1 MDIKYKLY
9 PHPVLWDRVD
19 DYKESTFECDIK
31 MNRDIRRFVFDVNFQ
46 LKDKNIEEM
55 IEQDLAEFVLHIE
68 SPASSYRI
76 LEKSNSNKMKITL
89 SDDKILGK
97 ISFCPFILAKQD
109 IDNYQN
115 NDWNDD
121 YSDVK
126 FHLSKGSILAIASQF
141 NFTVSKEMELSTLPS
156 IFTIYKKE
164 TSEDIPMEIE
174 INSDKIRIGL
184 NIKDYE
190 NYSASKYFNENM
202 VNIVNS
208 FLIFPTLIYVFE
220 RLKEGF
226 EDYEDYRWFQSI
238 DKMFRKYSMKLDLDL
253 VKSQNSYE
261 LAQRLMSFPV
271 SKSLEGLG
279 KLGESEEQ

>member
-31 MNRDIRRFVFDVNFQ
+31 MHRDIRRFVFDVNFQ

-115 NDWNDD
+115 NAWNDD
-121 YSDVK
+121 YSGVK
-126 FHLSKGSILAIASQF
+126 FLLSKGSILAIASQF
-141 NFTVSKEMELSTLPS
+141 NFTVSKEAELSTLPS

-164 TSEDIPMEIE
+164 TTEDMPMEIE

-220 RLKEGF
+220 RLKEGL

-271 SKSLEGLG
+271 SKSLDGLG

>member
-31 MNRDIRRFVFDVNFQ
+31 MHRELRSFVFAVDFQ
-46 LKDKNIEEM
+46 LNDKKIEEM

-68 SPASSYRI
+68 SSASSYRI
-76 LEKSNSNKMKITL
+76 LKTSNSNKMKFTL

-97 ISFCPFILAKQD
+97 ISLCPFIVSKQD

-115 NDWNDD
+115 NAWNDD
-121 YSDVK
+121 YSGVK
-126 FHLSKGSILAIASQF
+126 FLLSKGSILAIGSQF
-141 NFTVSKEMELSTLPS
+141 NFTVSKEAELSTLPS

-164 TSEDIPMEIE
+164 TTEDMPMEIE

-190 NYSASKYFNENM
+190 NYSASKYFDENM

-208 FLIFPTLIYVFE
+208 FLIFPTLIYIFE
-220 RLKEGF
+220 RLREGF

-238 DKMFRKYSMKLDLDL
+238 DKMFRKYSMKLDIDL

>member
-1 MDIKYKLY
+1 VDIKYKLY

-31 MNRDIRRFVFDVNFQ
+31 MHREIRSFVFDVDFQ
-46 LKDKNIEEM
+46 LKDKKIEEM

-68 SPASSYRI
+68 SSASSYRI
-76 LEKSNSNKMKITL
+76 LKTSNSNKMKFTL

-97 ISFCPFILAKQD
+97 ISLCPFIVSKQD

-115 NDWNDD
+115 NAWNDD
-121 YSDVK
+121 YSGVK
-126 FHLSKGSILAIASQF
+126 FLLSKGSILAIGSQF
-141 NFTVSKEMELSTLPS
+141 NFTVSKEAELSTLPS

-164 TSEDIPMEIE
+164 TTEDMPMEIE

-190 NYSASKYFNENM
+190 NYSASKYFDENM

-208 FLIFPTLIYVFE
+208 FLIFPTLIYIFE
-220 RLKEGF
+220 RLREGF

-238 DKMFRKYSMKLDLDL
+238 DKMFRKYSMKLDIDL